1 MPPFSSNTNKAA
13 ELLAENVARL
23 MDSETFKEAL
33 KFKSRFYRYSF
44 NNCLLIYLQCPT
56 ATYVAGYKTWQQL
69 GRQVR
74 KGEKGISI
82 LAPIVKKLETGAQG
96 EGVGKGDGVQKRL
109 VGFKSASVFDVQQTD
124 GEPVPELPRPERLTG
139 DSTGIQLTLKALE
152 TYATERGFPV
162 RREALQGNALGKFS
176 LTSKAIT
183 LRDDLEPLQELK
195 TLVHE
200 LAHALMHRDIS
211 PQSTKRHLCE
221 LEAESCA
228 FLVCHSLG
236 LDTSRYSFAYLA
248 NWADE
253 PAELLPAAEKAS
265 RTADAIVETLRGL
278 FFLRSQEG
286 SFATFKAREA
296 AFRRLR
302 LKQRSRGP
310 HPKTCV
316 FVAASFTFTQQQA
329 VRSCRSTAM
338 MTDDL

>member
-1 MPPFSSNTNKAA
+1 MPPFTSNTNKAA
-13 ELLAENVARL
+13 ELLAENVAKL
-23 MDSETFKEAL
+23 MDASTFKEAL

-74 KGEKGISI
+74 KGEKGIAI
-82 LAPIVKKLETGAQG
+82 LAPIVKKLEENGQ
-96 EGVGKGDGVQKRL
+96 EEKRL

-124 GEPVPELPRPERLTG
+124 GEPLPELPRPQRLTG
-139 DSTGIQLTLKALE
+139 DSEAIQLTIKALE
-152 TYATERGFPV
+152 TYATDRGFPV
-162 RREALQGNALGKFS
+162 RREPLQGNALGKFS
-176 LTSKAIT
+176 LQSKTIT

-200 LAHALMHRDIS
+200 LAHALMHREIT
-211 PQSTKRHLCE
+211 PVTMKRHLCE

-228 FLVCHSLG
+228 FLVCHALG

-265 RTADAIVETLRGL
+265 RTADAIVETLRG
-278 FFLRSQEG
+278 FFSSNPQGQPLPNAQLRSQPVLMAG
-286 SFATFKAREA
+286 R
-296 AFRRLR
+296 
-302 LKQRSRGP
+302 
-310 HPKTCV
+310 
-316 FVAASFTFTQQQA
+316 
-329 VRSCRSTAM
+329 
-338 MTDDL
+338 